1 VEAFERLGLRG
12 SVMHSMFAGR
22 WLRKLF
28 PSFAEL
34 AATVR
39 YRTYMADGL
48 ITRHTADFLDDQK
61 FLSAYAK
68 GKLTGSWAN
77 MDPRWRAY
85 TACWAASHAA
95 DLPGDFVECG
105 VNRGGMALTIMEY
118 LDFNALG
125 KRFFLLDTYSGFPEG
140 SQFAPANRGLYSD
153 CYADVVKTFAP
164 YPGARIVR
172 GVVPDTLSAIDADRI
187 SYLSIDMNSAEP
199 EIEAV
204 RRLWPQMTAGAV
216 VLLDDYGGG
225 PAYRPQK
232 QAFDTLAREMGFHI
246 LALPTGQG
254 LIVKAQ

>member
-1 VEAFERLGLRG
+1 MLLGRSLR
-12 SVMHSMFAGR
+12 R
-22 WLRKLF
+22 LF
-28 PSFAEL
+28 PSVAEL
-34 AATVR
+34 AATIR

-61 FLSAYAK
+61 FVAAYAK
-68 GKLTGSWAN
+68 GKSTGSWMN
-77 MDPRWRAY
+77 MDPSWRVY

-118 LDFNALG
+118 LKFNALE

-140 SQFAPANRGLYSD
+140 SQDSTANRGLYSD
-153 CYADVVKTFAP
+153 CYDDVMRTFAP
-164 YPGARIVR
+164 YRGARIIR
-172 GVVPDTLSAIDADRI
+172 GVVPDALSAIDAERI
-187 SYLSIDMNSAEP
+187 AYLSIDMNCAEP

-204 RRLWPQMTAGAV
+204 RRLWPRISAGAV

-225 PAYRPQK
+225 PAYRSQK
-232 QAFDTLAREMGFHI
+232 QAFDVLAGELGFHI

-254 LIVKAQ
+254 LIVKGG